1 MNQDDEHKRIEE
13 ELVRAQECELETVA
27 DITALDGSINAMKNT
42 LANLEELRDSA
53 KIRQTRQANRVLRL
67 LALLNA

>member
-13 ELVRAQECELETVA
+13 ELARAQECELETVA
-27 DITALDGSINAMKNT
+27 DIDALERSITDIKNT

-53 KIRQTRQANRVLRL
+53 TVRQTRQANRVLRL